1 MRRMVLMLGLSLYG
15 LNGAFAGEIVDH
27 AGKAETALAAGNASG
42 AYDEFKLAEDAIW
55 TAMPLTVR
63 KGVIVDSAV
72 GYGVY
77 TPRPDVRFPATGS
90 ILIYVEPVG
99 YGYGKDGLGNI
110 AMGVD
115 VDLKLSTGD
124 GKELGVVENI
134 SSINLSSRTLN
145 REMFFK
151 LTLDLSTATLPA
163 GQYHA
168 DITLR
173 DRNSSKRATFPIDF
187 EITG

>member
-1 MRRMVLMLGLSLYG
+1 MRTLFVMLALLASLAG
-15 LNGAFAGEIVDH
+15 SEAGEITDQ
-27 AGKAETALAAGNASG
+27 AAKAEAALAAGDGTA
-42 AYDEFKLAEDAIW
+42 AYAEFVKAEDAIW
-55 TAMPLTVR
+55 TAMPLAVR
-63 KGVIVDSAV
+63 KGIIVDSAV

-77 TPRPDVRFPATGS
+77 TPRPDAKFLSTAS

-99 YGYGKDGLGNI
+99 YGYGKDGLGNV

-115 VDLKLSTGD
+115 VDLKLSTGE
-124 GKELGVVENI
+124 GKALGVIENI
-134 SSINLSSRTLN
+134 SSINLSSRTQN

-151 LTLDLSTATLPA
+151 LTLDLASASLPA
-163 GQYHA
+163 GKYHA

-173 DRNSSKRATFPIDF
+173 DRNSDKRAAFPIDF